1 METAI
6 YVKLTLTLLFILCI
20 MPTIY
25 VLRLKGGKYYVGKAE
40 NVERRFQEHVSGSGA
55 SWTRIHKPIAIEKTI
70 QNASAFDED
79 KITKEYMA
87 KHGIDNV
94 RGGTYV
100 TNVLDENQME
110 SLNQEIWQ
118 AKGLCTQCGR
128 AGHFVRDCHAKSDIN
143 GYRIEYE
150 DESSDESDS
159 SEETPY
165 RAGKCYR
172 CGREGHYSPDCFAS
186 RHIKGYTL
194 Y

>member
-1 METAI
+1 
-6 YVKLTLTLLFILCI
+6 